1 MALFKKGLSKKERL
15 NKTDKKGYSFGPIDA
30 LNLYTRL
37 IADKWTKGRND
48 NPKEVLDNGGILGD
62 KDFFYSVNRVF
73 TNKGIK
79 KPYFLQ
85 LPEYIDRGFI
95 TDLRNEIDDV
105 VIGFNQSHEMNENVS
120 VTSISDGKNFKVDL
134 SQGRMQG
141 RFKLWAKQ
149 YEKVSAEMQDQ
160 TLEDVLKTD
169 KHTQDTRHK
178 VGSYLYMKEAV
189 EKEKAS
195 FYRTNIIVELVA
207 TSDDILDEADR
218 TLREFVFKKELEAK
232 EVFIQTNQYM
242 KSYTP
247 MASNKDRTLISQM
260 NPRNV
265 FADETLSSLTVPT
278 HGVIG
283 DAKGQYYGIDILSRR
298 YVTIDMYSGTDANN
312 IFLTARSGEG
322 KSQYAKMLYTFY
334 QLDPRFSTVVFD
346 YEGTEYLPLA
356 RIIGA
361 NVISLSASSGR
372 FVNTMVIGR
381 PTGDPEIDGEL
392 KSAAQETT
400 VKVFD
405 LLVHEEDG
413 MTSEQTSILSS
424 AIKEVY
430 VDFGVTEEMDSWI
443 NSEGIT
449 FFHIYQKIK
458 DFLNESRYQI
468 MREEFDV
475 DNLKNFILN
484 LKPYFEEGEVYKH
497 WFKNPI
503 SVQDII
509 DDNHVVFSFGMGN
522 STEAMENSKSVAL
535 RQLFASHI
543 TTLLAN
549 HNKKQGRK
557 TVVFLE
563 ELQRYLKQR
572 YSGDIIAK
580 FASGGRKNGLV
591 TYLITNSPSELLQ
604 LKESDNDEIR
614 KNASTIMSN
623 ITMFLIGALF
633 KTDMENLI
641 QEYSLENSRGILD
654 QLTNI
659 AEGNGSEGLKYSFY
673 IRYKGQSGVLRM
685 LSHPELEGIPLYETD
700 PNKEDDGLRT
710 VEDIGKKAVEE
721 GIMDADEEDK
731 KQKGGDFEDY
741 KESSKKTRNVWQ
753 KVKSDKKEG

>member
-312 IFLTARSGEG
+312 ILLTARSGEG

-700 PNKEDDGLRT
+700 PNKEDGGLRT